1 MITRAWI
8 ISTGSEYLRE
18 RFINSDTQMEQRQA
32 VAVAIIQ

>member
-8 ISTGSEYLRE
+8 ISSGSEYLRK
-18 RFINSDTQMEQRQA
+18 RFINLDTQMEPRQA